1 MCYFVFYTYKK
12 LYYYSFFPTFT
23 TIHTTNTIAT
33 NSFSLRLF
41 NSFITDFS
49 LENEHTTDFTSVLGK
64 TLNTNSTDSCNC
76 SNLAYFIDGIVVT
89 CLVINNYVEHLQ
101 KKTYTTVHNTYT
113 TYSITNISCSLLC
126 SSSTT
131 SCTFDLEHTTP
142 FVSIVGV
149 KPIQRQSVISCT
161 SINDVTIHIIGLFLF
176 IIIYRLVINY
186 CTEHL
191 QESVTRLTSA
201 RLVEHLI
208 EVRCSL

>member
-1 MCYFVFYTYKK
+1 MNGRKREEEREKREESGERNSERSELRPPDTSTLPPPLTLPTLITQTSLNIIQNTTFHNILCNTLNTICPTLFSTLTRNYITI
-12 LYYYSFFPTFT
+12 LFPTFT

-89 CLVINNYVEHLQ
+89 CLVINH
-101 KKTYTTVHNTYT
+101 
-113 TYSITNISCSLLC
+113 
-126 SSSTT
+126 
-131 SCTFDLEHTTP
+131 
-142 FVSIVGV
+142 
-149 KPIQRQSVISCT
+149 R
-161 SINDVTIHIIGLFLF
+161 
-176 IIIYRLVINY
+176 
-186 CTEHL
+186 TEHL

>member
-1 MCYFVFYTYKK
+1 MFSTLIRNYITI
-12 LYYYSFFPTFT
+12 LFPTFT

-89 CLVINNYVEHLQ
+89 CLVINH
-101 KKTYTTVHNTYT
+101 
-113 TYSITNISCSLLC
+113 
-126 SSSTT
+126 
-131 SCTFDLEHTTP
+131 
-142 FVSIVGV
+142 
-149 KPIQRQSVISCT
+149 R
-161 SINDVTIHIIGLFLF
+161 
-176 IIIYRLVINY
+176 
-186 CTEHL
+186 TEHL